1 MANGRSFQ
9 AIVDGEF
16 TFDAIDGALDIIPTG
31 KEKFHI
37 IRNNQSYNAELIA
50 ADYNNKTFEIKV
62 RGKAY
67 HIKLNDDYDLL
78 VKRLG
83 LQVAAQQKVKD
94 IIAPM
99 PGLVLEVS
107 VEPGQEVKEG
117 SPLLILEAMKME
129 NVIKCPADCVIKSI
143 HVSKGEAVEKNYLL
157 IEME

>member
-9 AIVDGEF
+9 AIVDEEY
-16 TFDAIDGALDIIPTG
+16 TFDSLNGELDIIPTG
-31 KEKFHI
+31 KGKFHI
-37 IRNNQSYNAELIA
+37 IKNNQSYNAELIA
-50 ADYNNKTFEIKV
+50 ADYNNKSFEIKV
-62 RGKAY
+62 GGTAY
-67 HIKLNDDYDLL
+67 RIKLNDDYDLL

-83 LQVAAQQKVKD
+83 LQVAAQQQVKN
-94 IIAPM
+94 IMAPM

-129 NVIKCPADCVIKSI
+129 NVIKSPADCVIKSVN
-143 HVSKGEAVEKNYLL
+143 VSKGEAVEKNYLL